1 MRIHAAAMVAAL
13 SLVGCAPL
21 HEPAPPHE
29 PAPVNEPA
37 PRPPKEQPRE
47 ASHSEADRML
57 AYFASLRRMPA
68 ADVARERETA
78 RRAMTADGSDEHRMR
93 LALALAVSIDGSVET
108 ARSIELVEPILRRR
122 DSPYQALAIALRSL
136 LSDLQQA
143 QRERADLQRRLDSLK
158 ALESDLQQAQ
168 RERADLQRKL
178 DSLKA
183 LEKSLSDRE
192 GTTK

>member
-1 MRIHAAAMVAAL
+1 MRIHAAAMAAAL

-21 HEPAPPHE
+21 HEPAPVTE
-29 PAPVNEPA
+29 PVPQ
-37 PRPPKEQPRE
+37 PPKEQPRE
-47 ASHSEADRML
+47 ASQSEADRML

-78 RRAMTADGSDEHRMR
+78 RRAMAADGSDEHRMR
-93 LALALAVSIDGSVET
+93 MALALAVSVDGNVET
-108 ARSIELVEPILRRR
+108 ARAIELVEPIARRR
-122 DSPYQALAIALRSL
+122 ESPYQALAIALRSL